1 MVSTTRAQT
10 IPWATSV
17 DEAIARAK
25 TADKMVLLDFFSP
38 T

>member
-1 MVSTTRAQT
+1 MVSTTHTQA

-17 DEAIARAK
+17 DEAIAKAK
-25 TADKMVLLDFFSP
+25 AADKMVLLDFFSP